1 MKQTVLIIDAG
12 HGGLDPITKKY
23 ATSEKI
29 GKKTLHTNGHLYH
42 GGGWFYEGVSN
53 RKFATDFIRQASTEF
68 ICCPVFHPW
77 FDTRLDD
84 RVAMANTINDR
95 IKAHCVFL
103 SFHSNSISATTAPQ
117 TSAHGV
123 TLHTLFKHGGAADI
137 ANAIAPALNER
148 FGDYGSRRPDN
159 WPLKFELDI
168 HVTRFT
174 KMPAIVLEVGFFDN
188 PKDADILMNPFAMM
202 EFNKTLLEEL
212 KGVLI

>member
-12 HGGLDPITKKY
+12 HGGLDPITGKY
-23 ATSEKI
+23 ATPEKI
-29 GKKTLHTNGHLYH
+29 GKKTLHTNGQLYH

-68 ICCPVFHPW
+68 VCCPVFHPW
-77 FDTRLDD
+77 HDTPLNN
-84 RVAMANTINDR
+84 RVAMANTIFE
-95 IKAHCVFL
+95 KMQAHCVFL
-103 SFHSNSISATTAPQ
+103 SFHSNAFGSNFAPQ
-117 TSAHGV
+117 TAAHGV
-123 TLHTLFKHGGAADI
+123 TLHTLFKNGGAADI
-137 ANAIAPALNER
+137 ANVIAPGLNER

-168 HVTRFT
+168 HITRHT

-188 PKDADILMNPFAMM
+188 PKDADILMNPFAIM

-212 KGVLI
+212 KNELI